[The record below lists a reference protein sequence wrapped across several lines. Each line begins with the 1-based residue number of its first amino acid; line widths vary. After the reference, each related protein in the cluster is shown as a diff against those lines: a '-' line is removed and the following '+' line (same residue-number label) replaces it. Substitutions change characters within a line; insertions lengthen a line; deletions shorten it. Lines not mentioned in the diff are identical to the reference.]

1 MRIHA
6 AELNWVEI
14 TDNGR
19 RLCLRMRDP
28 AGHAVSVSLPVECVN
43 KVLTAVPRTTNELL
57 AGGVEQV
64 YAVDSWS
71 LGQDLHGL
79 VLTLHLPDGARIA
92 FAVKP
97 WQISAMAS
105 LVGLDMSPG
114 RDRLN

>member
-1 MRIHA
+1 VRIHA
-6 AELNWVEI
+6 AELNWVEV

-43 KVLTAVPRTTNELL
+43 RVLTALPRTAGELL
-57 AGGVEQV
+57 AGGVTQIHSVE
-64 YAVDSWS
+64 SWS
-71 LGQDLHGL
+71 LSQDLDGL
-79 VLTLHLPDGARIA
+79 VLTLHLPDGAKIA

-97 WQISAMAS
+97 WQISAIAS
-105 LVGLDMSPG
+105 LVGPDISPR